1 MENVNKFYL
10 DILKTKYSL
19 FDGRAGRQEFWM
31 FALFSIIVSIVLSI
45 IDGILGLSVGG
56 GLGLLGTIYG
66 LAVLVPSIAIGC
78 RRLHDVGQS
87 GWLQLLALIPIV
99 GALILIF
106 AFYIKIGTPGENKF
120 GSNPTGV

>member
-10 DILKTKYSL
+10 DILKTKYAL

-31 FALFSIIVSIVLSI
+31 FVLFNVIVSIVLSI
-45 IDGILGLSVGG
+45 IDGILGTGSGG
-56 GLGLLGTIYG
+56 FGLLGGIYS
-66 LAVLVPSIAIGC
+66 LAVLVPSLAIGC

-87 GWLQLLALIPIV
+87 GWFQLLALIPLV

-106 AFYIKIGTPGENKF
+106 AYYIKIGTPGDNAY
-120 GSNPTGV
+120 GAPTPGA

>member
-10 DILKTKYSL
+10 DVLKTKYAL

-31 FALFSIIVSIVLSI
+31 FVLFNFIAGIVLSI
-45 IDGILGLSVGG
+45 IDSILGTGSVGF
-56 GLGLLGTIYG
+56 GLLSGIYS

-87 GWLQLLALIPIV
+87 GWFQLLALIPIV

-106 AFYIKIGTPGENKF
+106 VYYIKLGTPGDNAY
-120 GSNPTGV
+120 GAPAPGV